1 MRSPIRRAAAL
12 AGTAFVLAACSSAAS
27 PSPSDSPSPSAE
39 PTATASPTPSP
50 SPEPT
55 ATPAPTATRAPT
67 AIAPQS
73 LTVQLSMTTQR
84 GLIEGPGRCDIGG
97 NETSLY
103 LEHRQ
108 GLVLDAYITLGPS
121 AGGLSGPGVPPG
133 GGTYGPEVLQIFV
146 VDATVGSFL
155 KATDPQ
161 MIVAAGL
168 KSGTFSGTWKG
179 EPLTGD
185 FTCS

>member
-1 MRSPIRRAAAL
+1 MRSPIRSAAAL
-12 AGTAFVLAACSSAAS
+12 AGLTIVIAACSSAAS
-27 PSPSDSPSPSAE
+27 PSPSEEASVSPSA
-39 PTATASPTPSP
+39 PASVAISA

-55 ATPAPTATRAPT
+55 LVPTPTATPAPT

-84 GLIEGPGRCDIGG
+84 GLIEGPGRCDIGL

-103 LEHRQ
+103 LEHRTASA
-108 GLVLDAYITLGPS
+108 LDAYITLGPS
-121 AGGLSGPGVPPG
+121 AGGMSGPGIPPG

-146 VDATVGSFL
+146 VDASVGSFL
-155 KATDPQ
+155 KATNPQ

-168 KSGTFSGTWKG
+168 KSGSFTGTWKG
-179 EPLTGD
+179 EPLTGE